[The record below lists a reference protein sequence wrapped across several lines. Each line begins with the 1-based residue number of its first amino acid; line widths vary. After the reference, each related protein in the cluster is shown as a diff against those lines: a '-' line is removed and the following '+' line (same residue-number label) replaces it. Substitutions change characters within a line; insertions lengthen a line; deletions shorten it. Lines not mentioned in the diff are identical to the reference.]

1 MRTTSRSLSS
11 ISLALV
17 ALTVTTGSVRAATVT
32 WNGGGANGNW
42 STGANWLGGVA
53 PTGTGSGDTLVYG
66 SGTNRLSSTNTVANF
81 QLASGTS
88 LRFTN
93 SSNYT
98 LTGSSLVLNGN
109 VAQSGSSA
117 ATIANN
123 IALTGERTFSLTN
136 SGGSINVTGNISGT
150 ASTAGIN
157 KTGAGTLILS
167 GSNSYVGPTTV
178 TLGTLVVNGTNTA
191 SAVTVTPGA
200 TLIGTGRIGATSVEG
215 TINAGSG
222 TSAGVLQVDSLSM
235 LPDST
240 AKFTISGTGQGTGYN
255 SIKSP
260 GSIDLGNTNL
270 DLVMANTSLLPNYST
285 YKLFDAAT
293 VTGNIAGI
301 PNITYVGNELAFS
314 ETSSGSGRWLAY
326 DPASDQSLIFD
337 ASTGTLTVVPE
348 PSSMIMLAMAG
359 GVAGV
364 FGMRRRRMNKVAT
377 KK

>member
-200 TLIGTGRIGATSVEG
+200 TLLGTGRIGATSVEG

>member
-200 TLIGTGRIGATSVEG
+200 TLLGTGRIGVTSVEG